1 MHGCTRA
8 LLLLSEHARCMRNMP
23 PRCRLAYS
31 MQLALAARTAL
42 VTLSHHARSL
52 IPEAM
57 CHEQLHCMRA
67 PCTARPLSVSAWR
80 RAACEPEQAAIQ
92 SCRVLA
98 ECQFATGARRGW
110 RVARV
115 CGDRSRTFAVCAL
128 RLSRVVLSEDS
139 TRSCILKPHV
149 AAASAV
155 VPESAM
161 RKPLA
166 PAAHAARRGCGL
178 GRGRFGRSD
187 TRTVPPASRVP
198 ARSPARAILRHALTS
213 PPSQRV
219 TCRRV
224 EKCHRGV
231 ECWQSASLRQARV
244 GAGGS
249 PACVVTDPARSRFA
263 PCASSEWFSPKIVH
277 DLVY

>member
-8 LLLLSEHARCMRNMP
+8 LLLLSEHARCMRKMP
-23 PRCRLAYS
+23 PRCRLACS

-128 RLSRVVLSEDS
+128 RLFRVVLSKDS
-139 TRSCILKPHV
+139 ARSCILKPHV
-149 AAASAV
+149 GPRALWCRSRRCANRSPQPPTRPTEAAA
-155 VPESAM
+155 
-161 RKPLA
+161 LA
-166 PAAHAARRGCGL
+166 GGGSDGPIHAQYHRR
-178 GRGRFGRSD
+178 R
-187 TRTVPPASRVP
+187 
-198 ARSPARAILRHALTS
+198 
-213 PPSQRV
+213 
-219 TCRRV
+219 
-224 EKCHRGV
+224 E
-231 ECWQSASLRQARV
+231 SLRAR
-244 GAGGS
+244 
-249 PACVVTDPARSRFA
+249 PR
-263 PCASSEWFSPKIVH
+263 E
-277 DLVY
+277 